1 MILEME
7 GGLKGI
13 RIIIA
18 IMEASIVAKP
28 MAKEFTPGSMVKFT
42 MANGTQVSNTATVSG
57 KALMEIP
64 ILENGKNQRRRAMG
78 FTRGKMGISMKV
90 SGNSVSN
97 MATVQIC
104 SEMVIYTQVSI
115 NKESQMAKVSI
126 PGPAKME
133 LFMQESSQRDS
144 SMERADGKVGK
155 VLNAISMMET
165 TAMTRNMVL
174 VYSLGLVETS
184 IRENIKKMSVMAM
197 VKCNGLMAVSTKE
210 NGREASSMES
220 AR

>member
-1 MILEME
+1 
-7 GGLKGI
+7 
-13 RIIIA
+13 
-18 IMEASIVAKP
+18 
-28 MAKEFTPGSMVKFT
+28 
-42 MANGTQVSNTATVSG
+42 
-57 KALMEIP
+57 
-64 ILENGKNQRRRAMG
+64 MG

-165 TAMTRNMVL
+165 TVMTRNTVL
-174 VYSLGLVETS
+174 VYSLGQVETS